1 MKLQFCVLAVIA
13 AGAAHAQTSLD
24 TFVFDDSL
32 FGDTLLES
40 DGGAF
45 SFSNWLNVNNVS
57 PGNPG
62 FLTGANFDTGI
73 ANIGQSGN
81 PVYTIGYNVPI
92 FNNPGDDLGIVVARY
107 SEDTITFA
115 VSADGVNFTA
125 DTNYGFET
133 AIDTGVHKQY
143 YYGGGGPY
151 DAELFVQSVDLS
163 DYGLA
168 LGDSI
173 VATRITGSTQLDLV
187 RAAGYLVPEPS
198 TIGAFAV
205 AGLAFFVR
213 RRRR

>member
-24 TFVFDDSL
+24 TFVFDDAL

-115 VSADGVNFTA
+115 VSEDGVSFTA
-125 DTNYGFET
+125 DTNYGPET
-133 AIDTGVHKQY
+133 AIDTGVHKLY
-143 YYGGGGPY
+143 YYGGGGPF

-163 DYGLA
+163 DYGIA
-168 LGDSI
+168 PGGSI
-173 VATRITGSTQLDLV
+173 VATRITGSSQLDLV

-205 AGLAFFVR
+205 AGLAFFAR